1 MSRLPFLVPKRM
13 TNSIAEKK
21 WAKFIRRAKLFN
33 SVPFVDFALA
43 AGSMAMGNPHKHS
56 DFDVIVGVKKGRI
69 FTARFFAV
77 IMFGLRGWRRKKA
90 HDKNVDPKSVAD
102 KICLSHW
109 VTGKSY
115 RLSPPHN
122 AYWHKLYQ
130 SLVPLTGD
138 EGKIREFFEAN
149 DWLKPRRIWPS
160 ESANSHELADGKPDK
175 KFRTTRRSSLR
186 VALEIILS
194 GKLGDEVEKSLK
206 KLQVE
211 RIKGGLN
218 DKNNFKPRLICSDHE
233 LEFHPD
239 TRRIEEMI
247 ANQQL

>member
-1 MSRLPFLVPKRM
+1 M

-43 AGSMAMGNPHKHS
+43 AGSMAIGNPHEHS
-56 DFDVIVGVKKGRI
+56 DFDVLVGVRKGRI

-77 IMFGLRGWRRKKA
+77 VMFGLRGWRRKKA
-90 HDKNVDPKSVAD
+90 HDKNVDKASVSD

-109 VTGKSY
+109 VTERAY

-122 AYWHKLYQ
+122 DYWHKLYQ
-130 SLVPLTGD
+130 SLVPLTGH
-138 EGKIREFFEAN
+138 EEKIREFFEAN
-149 DWLKPRRIWPS
+149 DWLKPRRTWPS
-160 ESANSHELADGKPDK
+160 ESANSRELADVGERFISDRKTLLKISAEKILEGKFGD
-175 KFRTTRRSSLR
+175 R
-186 VALEIILS
+186 LERI
-194 GKLGDEVEKSLK
+194 LK

-218 DKNNFKPRLICSDHE
+218 DKDNFKPRLICSDHE
-233 LEFHPD
+233 LEFHPN
-239 TRRIEEMI
+239 TRRIEEML